1 MAKLSQKR
9 QITLPVEQCTELGIN
24 PGDELEFYVANGK
37 LTAIKKTPSA
47 AKGILRDVK
56 VNESITDEQSR
67 QSALR

>member
-56 VNESITDEQSR
+56 VDESMTDEQSR

>member
-24 PGDELEFYVANGK
+24 PGDELEFFVADGK

-47 AKGILRDVK
+47 AKGVLRDLTVD
-56 VNESITDEQSR
+56 ESLTDEQSR